1 MKAFSKY
8 FLMMILVLAGAPALL
23 AATQNAVLYGTV
35 YDAAGNPAAGVTVNL
50 DNTAIGF
57 ARNTTTDSDG
67 SYNFAEVPPAENYEL
82 SASRVGRK
90 IDLRTGITVNVGD
103 ERVVLPP
110 LKEQPVAATPSGE
123 VVAKSVK
130 KQSLSNETVSTSISG
145 VITGEQLR
153 TLPVAVNR
161 NFLNLGLIPPNT
173 HDVEQGSQLAGAS
186 FSVAGNRAATNNFLL
201 DGADNVASST
211 NQAVPFQVNDS
222 VQEFR
227 VTSSTANAEYGRN
240 SGGTVNVV
248 TRRGGN
254 GFHGNLFGYFNSDGL
269 NSASPLSVYNGT
281 TFDKAAAYAGPV
293 TNHTLNCPTYPN
305 LVCFLPSTYNDYV
318 ANAGLLGYCTDSII
332 NAISGAGR
340 HFCNATGGAGKNTF
354 FDPSSILATNNSHN
368 IPFDSKQ
375 FGANIGGPI
384 MKDKLFFFGSYEG
397 TRIDNPNPI
406 FERVPSAFD
415 RTYDPYGLGSFQFA
429 KTDPNYA
436 LDQRILSLYP
446 QSNVVGV
453 PGVLEF
459 FKGQAPNYTNVHNYL
474 ARSDY
479 VYSSNT
485 DLSLR
490 YVGQKLNQLHD
501 DTLPSQ
507 SQYPGN
513 GILRD
518 ALNQNLDLTYTH
530 TFSSAWTTEARTG
543 FNRFAVDETPQDASL
558 NAASLG
564 FNNSLM
570 PAVLLNG
577 IDPQSSGGTPATN
590 SATSNGAMESWSDFY
605 LPCTVGSGGNTCSTS
620 SLLPTL
626 DGFFPFARLGAPLG
640 APLRHRDTTWFLA
653 SNTSWTHGRHSF
665 KFGAE
670 WQHLDNRVTDDSFA
684 RGFMYSG
691 NIGEFT
697 SDSRTCNYWCSTLFG
712 APNAFLRPSFDFL
725 QQQNGFYSARLH
737 SYSLSGFIQD
747 SWRIHSR
754 LTLNAGLRY
763 EYFSPP
769 QDKNDAL
776 FNFDPQSNGLV
787 REGGFGVFDPYGTPC
802 TASVGSFQS
811 VPQALSVI
819 APFKPGR
826 GTWVCSNKANQYSRI
841 FTSDKDNFAPR
852 VGLAWDVFG
861 KGKTVARAGIGWF
874 YDHLPASY
882 SEQLMYNRPTTSP
895 NSLFGVLLAPPAG
908 LLATPGTTNLCAGV
922 FWACGIGSTIIS
934 PAVQAA
940 SLDGV
945 NPNSLYSA
953 APQPG
958 AIYAIDTAHSN
969 TPLTRQISAT
979 VQQQITSKLTV
990 EAGYI
995 GNHGSDL
1002 PVVYNRNFTN
1012 EANLLRNGVDGAL
1025 SQFPIFTMADSA
1037 VSNYNSFMLRV
1048 RAADWHGLRV
1058 NGTYNWSHSAD
1069 NASTGVFPP
1078 LPTTMANLS
1087 IGYLFFGQQNP
1098 VAECLFIDAALCE
1111 FQTSGSANIQHV
1123 PLTLPTINFSPGA
1136 VTTTGAGQIL
1146 TSRYLL
1152 PQDPFNFLKND
1163 RGPSDFN
1170 STNRVVVD
1178 YTWEVPAL
1186 RKGSKLFD
1194 YWQMAGVFTAQSG
1207 QPFTI
1212 FAGPI
1217 AGEITQRVNLTGP
1230 VKVTDNPNGAIGTS
1244 GLQLASASNFC
1255 TSITTGTTN
1264 FLGNFLQPAP
1274 DQPCLGNSGRNAFTG
1289 PNYINMNFAIQKGFP
1304 IFGEGRM
1311 LTFRSEFYNL
1321 FDRANYFN
1329 PISQYSLDG
1338 QTINPD
1344 FGKIKSAHE
1353 PRQIQLAVR
1362 FSW

>member
-1 MKAFSKY
+1 MKGFSR
-8 FLMMILVLAGAPALL
+8 LSITVALVLATAPVLL

-50 DNTAIGF
+50 DNTAISF
-57 ARNTTTDSDG
+57 ARSTTTDSDG
-67 SYNFAEVPPAENYEL
+67 SYNFAEVPPAENYAL
-82 SASRVGRK
+82 SASRTGRK
-90 IDLRTGITVNVGD
+90 IDLRTGIVVNVGD

-123 VVAKSVK
+123 VIAKSVK
-130 KQSLSNETVSTSISG
+130 KQSISNETVSTSISG

-153 TLPVAVNR
+153 SLPVAVNR

-186 FSVAGNRAATNNFLL
+186 FSVGGNRPSTNNFLL

-240 SGGTVNVV
+240 AGGTVNVV
-248 TRRGGN
+248 TRRAGN
-254 GFHGNLFGYFNSDGL
+254 ALHGNIFGYFNNDAL
-269 NSASPLSVYNGT
+269 NAASPLSVYNGT

-293 TNHTLNCPTYPN
+293 TNHAQNCPTYPTTP
-305 LVCFLPSTYNDYV
+305 CFLPLTYNDYV
-318 ANAGLLGYCTDSII
+318 ASAALLGFCTDSIV
-332 NAISGAGR
+332 
-340 HFCNATGGAGKNTF
+340 NATSAPGRSPCASTGGVGKNTY
-354 FDPSSILATNNSHN
+354 FDPASILKTNNSRN

-375 FGANIGGPI
+375 FGGNVGGPLI
-384 MKDKLFFFGSYEG
+384 KDKLFLFGSYEG

-406 FERVPSAFD
+406 FERVPSTFD

-429 KTDPNYA
+429 PNDPNYV

-446 QSNVVGV
+446 KANVVGV

-485 DLSLR
+485 DVSVR

-513 GILRD
+513 GIIRD
-518 ALNQNLDLTYTH
+518 ALNQNLDVTYSH

-543 FNRFAVDETPQDASL
+543 FNRFAVDETPQDS
-558 NAASLG
+558 SFSPGTLG
-564 FNNSLM
+564 LGTLQM
-570 PAVLLNG
+570 PTVLLNG
-577 IDPQSSGGTPATN
+577 IDPQYSGAVPGF
-590 SATSNGAMESWSDFY
+590 NGAIAGWSD
-605 LPCTVGSGGNTCSTS
+605 LAVNNTTAGV
-620 SLLPTL
+620 LPTL
-626 DGFFPFARLGAPLG
+626 DGLFPFARLGAPLG
-640 APLRHRDTTWFLA
+640 APLSHRDTTWFLA
-653 SNTSWTHGRHSF
+653 SNTSWAHGRHSV

-684 RGFMYSG
+684 RGFAYSG

-697 SDSRTCNYWCSTLFG
+697 ADSETCNGQCLANLG
-712 APNAFLRPSFDFL
+712 AFNAFLRPSFDFF
-725 QQQNGFYSARLH
+725 QSQSSAYSLRLH
-737 SYSLSGFIQD
+737 SYALSGFVQD
-747 SWRIHSR
+747 SWRIHPR
-754 LTLNAGLRY
+754 LTINAGLRY
-763 EYFSPP
+763 EYFAPWH
-769 QDKNDAL
+769 DKDDAL

-787 REGGFGVFDPYGTPC
+787 EEKRFGVFDPYGTPC

-811 VPQALSVI
+811 VPQALAGTAFPPGNGIWNCGNI
-819 APFKPGR
+819 A
-826 GTWVCSNKANQYSRI
+826 NKYNQI
-841 FTSDKDNFAPR
+841 FVPDKNNFAPR

-861 KGKTVARAGIGWF
+861 SGKTVARAGIGYF

-882 SEQLMYNRPTTSP
+882 AEQLMYNRPTTAP
-895 NSLFGVLLAPPAG
+895 NALFGTLLPP
-908 LLATPGTTNLCAGV
+908 LASFVGGTTNFCPAS
-922 FWACGIGSTIIS
+922 FWACGVGSTIVN

-940 SLDGV
+940 TFDGA
-945 NPNSLYSA
+945 NPNSFYSA

-958 AIYAIDTAHSN
+958 AIYAIDSAHSR
-969 TPLTRQISAT
+969 TPFTRQISAT
-979 VQQQITSKLTV
+979 VQQQISSKLTV

-995 GNHGSDL
+995 GNHGNDL
-1002 PVVYNRNFTN
+1002 PVVYNRNFSN
-1012 EANLLRNGVDGAL
+1012 EANLLYNGVDGAL

-1037 VSNYNSFMLRV
+1037 VSNYNSFMFRV

-1058 NGTYNWSHSAD
+1058 NGTYTWSDSTD
-1069 NASTGVFPP
+1069 NASTAVFPP

-1087 IGYLFFGQQNP
+1087 VGYLFFGQFNP
-1098 VAECLFIDAALCE
+1098 IPECVFIGSQFCKIAIT
-1111 FQTSGSANIQHV
+1111 TSTGTTNETL
-1123 PLTLPTINFSPGA
+1123 PLTIPALNFSPGA
-1136 VTTTGAGQIL
+1136 VTTTGAGQVL

-1163 RGPSDFN
+1163 RGPSDFD
-1170 STNRVVVD
+1170 STNRLVVD
-1178 YTWEVPAL
+1178 YTWDVPAYH
-1186 RKGSKLFD
+1186 KGSKWLD

-1207 QPFTI
+1207 QPFSI

-1230 VKVTDNPNGAIGTS
+1230 VSVGDNPNGAISTT
-1244 GLQLASASNFC
+1244 GLQLASAASFC
-1255 TSITTGTTN
+1255 ANANTFVKPPAPGVGSG
-1264 FLGNFLQPAP
+1264 FLANFLQPAP
-1274 DQPCLGNSGRNAFTG
+1274 GQPCLGGSGRNAFVG
-1289 PNYINMNFAIQKGFP
+1289 PTYINMNFAIQKGFP

-1311 LTFRSEFYNL
+1311 LSFRSEFYNL

-1362 FSW
+1362 FTW